1 MYLEECF
8 VTHEKGFFKLK
19 YTFVHD
25 IMNLLIIF
33 DKEIKNLKLL
43 VIMDKK
49 QETTNKV
56 VFNLFLACE
65 KAPSICKGGAF

>member
-33 DKEIKNLKLL
+33 DKEIKNLKVLASSMNNKMNFTIFQH
-43 VIMDKK
+43 VKK
-49 QETTNKV
+49 HLCFVKEVLSN
-56 VFNLFLACE
+56 A
-65 KAPSICKGGAF
+65 

>member
-1 MYLEECF
+1 MYLRESF
-8 VTHEKGFFKLK
+8 VRHEKDFFKLK

-25 IMNLLIIF
+25 IMDLLIIF

-43 VIMDKK
+43 GIIDKK

-56 VFNLFLACE
+56 VFNLFFACE
-65 KAPSICKGGAF
+65 KAPSICKGGVL